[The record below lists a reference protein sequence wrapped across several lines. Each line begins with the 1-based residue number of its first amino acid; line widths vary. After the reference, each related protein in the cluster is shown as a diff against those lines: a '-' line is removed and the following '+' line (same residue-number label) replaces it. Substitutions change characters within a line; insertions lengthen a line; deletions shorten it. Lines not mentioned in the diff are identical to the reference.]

1 VLSADKAACWI
12 YGVGI
17 VLTSDVCDG
26 YTPLEGRCLNEMLE
40 RDAGTRCWNEMLER
54 DAGTG
59 CVTSVEFGVVA
70 MASFRLVARR
80 KCG

>member
-26 YTPLEGRCLNEMLE
+26 YMPLEGRCLNEMLE
-40 RDAGTRCWNEMLER
+40 RDAGT
-54 DAGTG
+54 G
-59 CVTSVEFGVVA
+59 CVTRVEFDVVA